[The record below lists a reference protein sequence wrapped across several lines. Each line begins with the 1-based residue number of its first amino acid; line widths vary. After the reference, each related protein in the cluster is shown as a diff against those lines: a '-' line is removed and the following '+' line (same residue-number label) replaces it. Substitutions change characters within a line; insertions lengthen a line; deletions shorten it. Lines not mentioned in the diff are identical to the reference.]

1 MRTRSLSLGRIHF
14 VGIGGIGMSG
24 IAEILHNLGYRVQGS
39 DLSENTNVL
48 RLRELGIPIAIGH
61 GPENLQDA
69 EVVVVSSAVKADNA
83 EVTAARAKHLPV
95 VQRAEMLGEL
105 MHLKL
110 AIAVGGTHGKTTT
123 TSLIAALL
131 DGAHMDP
138 TVING
143 GIINAYGTNAR
154 LGEGEWIVVEA
165 DESDGTFAKLPATIA
180 VVTNIDH
187 EHLDFYGS
195 FENLRNAF
203 VRFIENIPFYGF
215 AVLCIDDAEVQAMIQ
230 SVSDRRLVTCGLSPQ
245 ADIRGTNV
253 RITPEATYFDV
264 ALANRGRAE
273 ETTLKGLQL
282 PMPGVHNVKNAL
294 AMVAIAN
301 ELQIEEATLRGALA
315 QFGGVK
321 RRFTRTGTVGGIA
334 VIDDYGHH
342 PAEITAVLASARA
355 IASGCVIAVFQ
366 PHRYSRVHHL
376 FEDFC
381 TAFNDADTVIVSD
394 IYAAGESPIKG
405 VHRDAIIEGLS
416 AHGHHNVLALEEP
429 RALGSLVHGIARQG
443 DYVVCLGAGDVTIWA
458 QTLPIKLAKLSGK
471 PLEVGP

>member
-1 MRTRSLSLGRIHF
+1 MRTRPLSLGRIHF

-39 DLSENTNVL
+39 DLSENANVL

-69 EVVVVSSAVKADNA
+69 EVVVVSSAGKADNA

-138 TVING
+138 TVVNG

-165 DESDGTFAKLPATIA
+165 DESDGTFAKLPATVA

-195 FENLRNAF
+195 FENLRSAF
-203 VRFIENIPFYGF
+203 VRFVENIPFYGF
-215 AVLCIDDAEVQAMIQ
+215 AVLCIDDAEVQAMIP

-264 ALANRGRAE
+264 ALTDRGRGK
-273 ETTLKGLQL
+273 ETIFKGLRL

-294 AMVAIAN
+294 AMVAIAG
-301 ELQIEEATLRGALA
+301 ELQIEEATLREALA
-315 QFGGVK
+315 EFGGVK
-321 RRFTRTGTVGGIA
+321 RRFTCTGTVGGVS

-355 IASGCVIAVFQ
+355 VAKGKVIAVFQ

-381 TAFNDADTVIVSD
+381 TAFTDADTVIVSD
-394 IYAAGESPIKG
+394 IYAAGESPIEG
-405 VHRDAIIEGLS
+405 VHRDAIIEGLC
-416 AHGHHNVLALEEP
+416 AHGHRNVLALEGP
-429 RALGSLVHGIARQG
+429 KALGSLVVGIARHG
-443 DYVVCLGAGDVTIWA
+443 DYVVCRGAGDVTLWA
-458 QTLPIKLAKLSGK
+458 QTLPVELAKLSGK

>member
-1 MRTRSLSLGRIHF
+1 
-14 VGIGGIGMSG
+14 MSG

-39 DLSENTNVL
+39 DLSENANVL

-61 GPENLQDA
+61 GIDNLQDA
-69 EVVVVSSAVKADNA
+69 EVIVVSSAVKADNV
-83 EVTAARAKHLPV
+83 EVAAARAKHLPV

-105 MHLKL
+105 MHLKV

-131 DGAHMDP
+131 DGAYMDP
-138 TVING
+138 TVVNG

-165 DESDGTFAKLPATIA
+165 DESDGTFVKLPATVA
-180 VVTNIDH
+180 VVTNIDR

-195 FENLRNAF
+195 FEKLRNAF
-203 VRFIENIPFYGF
+203 VRFVENIPFYGF
-215 AVLCIDDAEVQAMIQ
+215 AVLCIDDPEVKAMIPN
-230 SVSDRRLVTCGLSPQ
+230 VSDRRLVTCGLSPQ
-245 ADIRGTNV
+245 ADIRGTNI
-253 RITPEATYFDV
+253 RLTPEATYFDV
-264 ALANRGRAE
+264 TLTDRGRGK
-273 ETTLKGLQL
+273 ETTFEGLRL

-301 ELQIEEATLRGALA
+301 ELQIEEATLRAALTE
-315 QFGGVK
+315 FGGVK
-321 RRFTRTGTVGGIA
+321 RRFTHTGTVGGVS

-342 PAEITAVLASARA
+342 PVEIAAVLASARA
-355 IASGCVIAVFQ
+355 ITSGRVIAVFQ
-366 PHRYSRVHHL
+366 PHRYSRVNCL

-394 IYAAGESPIKG
+394 IYAAGESPLKG
-405 VHRDAIIEGLS
+405 VHRDAIIEGLC

-429 RALGSLVHGIARQG
+429 KALGPLVHNIVKKG

-458 QTLPIKLAKLSGK
+458 QSLPVELAKLSGK
-471 PLEVGP
+471 PLEVGS

>member
-203 VRFIENIPFYGF
+203 VRFVENIPFYGF
-215 AVLCIDDAEVQAMIQ
+215 AVLCIDDAEVQAMIP

-264 ALANRGRAE
+264 ALADRGRGK
-273 ETTLKGLQL
+273 ETTLKGLRL

-342 PAEITAVLASARA
+342 PAEITAVLASTRA
-355 IASGCVIAVFQ
+355 IASGRVIAVFQ

-416 AHGHHNVLALEEP
+416 AHGHRNVLALEEP

-458 QTLPIKLAKLSGK
+458 QTLPIELAKLSGK